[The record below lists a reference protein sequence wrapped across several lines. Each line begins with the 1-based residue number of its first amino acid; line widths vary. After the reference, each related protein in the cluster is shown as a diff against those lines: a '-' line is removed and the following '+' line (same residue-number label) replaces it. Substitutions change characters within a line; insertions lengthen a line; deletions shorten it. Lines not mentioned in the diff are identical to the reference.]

1 MYSEINKCKTAEY
14 FFKKTLSDVRAH
26 THFDTMAMTPEFGK
40 HSVRMQGTPE
50 EPLFCV
56 KDVCACLGIS
66 SHRCKVALLDDDEK
80 YASVEATRNGKQ
92 RTMTFCTVQGIY
104 TILLSATRSPAAKKF
119 RRWVTHEVLPSIRK
133 TGSYSVAPPAV
144 TEYDMRELALRED
157 RMAIDKMRLLMELRE
172 TGDDRF
178 NAIVQTK
185 LANLV
190 LTSGG
195 GESGVLAIT
204 APTMKPLSQMLEDH
218 GYAPKLTPFIQN
230 NVARAYRDAHDQ
242 ANPPQ
247 ADCLLKE
254 GRNVKAY
261 QYNEEDWAFIEP
273 LAQAAIIRIEA
284 KRRAKS
290 AKSWISKGQAAF
302 DGFFKT
308 KSDNK

>member
-1 MYSEINKCKTAEY
+1 MS
-14 FFKKTLSDVRAH
+14 H
-26 THFDTMAMTPEFGK
+26 TTFDTMAMTQEFGK
-40 HSVRMQGTPE
+40 DSVRMQGTPE

-56 KDVCACLGIS
+56 KDVCACIGIS
-66 SHRCKVALLDDDEK
+66 GYRKKTALLDDDEK
-80 YASVEATRNGKQ
+80 RPCLEGTPSGQTQ
-92 RTMTFCTVQGIY
+92 TMMFCTVQGIY

-119 RRWVTHEVLPSIRK
+119 RRWVTHDVIPSIRK

-157 RMAIDKMRLLMELRE
+157 RMSLDKMRLLMELRE

-218 GYAPKLTPFIQN
+218 GYAPKLTAFIKN
-230 NVARAYRDAHDQ
+230 NVAQAYRDAHDQ

-254 GRNVKAY
+254 GRMVKAY
-261 QYNEEDWAFIEP
+261 QYTEEDWVFIEP
-273 LAQAAIIRIEA
+273 LVQAGIIRIEA

-302 DGFFKT
+302 DGFFKAR
-308 KSDNK
+308 K